1 MTKARLSFIILL
13 LLVNFNLKAQH
24 KDSIAVMKSVTD
36 FVTAFNNFNW
46 APFRESFTDDATM
59 FLPFWNQAKRLQ
71 GRQEIETAWLTIF
84 PEFKDSNNI
93 RKLQISP
100 KDINLQFFRHTAIV
114 TFHLG
119 DGVNA
124 ISRRTLVMEKKKRS
138 WKIVHLHA
146 SNLRKD
152 TVVSNDTA
160 KLNIDAL
167 KTSPVNFKL
176 LLENEYVRVLEYS
189 LNPGEKDS
197 PHTHP
202 AKSSYAVSGGKIKV
216 YLENGETIIVDEVAG
231 TASWMGYAG
240 KHYVENIGR
249 TTVKIILT
257 EIKALK

>member
-1 MTKARLSFIILL
+1 MPPARLSFVILL
-13 LLVNFNLKAQH
+13 LLVNFSLKAQH

-46 APFRESFTDDATM
+46 TIFRESFADDATM
-59 FLPFWNQAKRLQ
+59 FHPFWNQAKRIQ
-71 GRQEIETAWLTIF
+71 GRQEIETAWLNIF
-84 PEFKDSNNI
+84 PEFTDTSNR

-100 KDINLQFFRHTAIV
+100 KDINLQFYQHTAIV

-119 DGVNA
+119 DGINV
-124 ISRRTLVMEKKKRS
+124 ISRRTLIMEKKKRS

-152 TVVSNDTA
+152 TVALNEAA
-160 KLNIDAL
+160 KPNIDAL
-167 KTSPVNFKL
+167 KTSPANFKL

-189 LNPGEKDS
+189 LNPGIKDS

-202 AKSSYAVSGGKIKV
+202 AKSSYVVNGGKIKV

-231 TASWMGYAG
+231 TASWMGYVG
-240 KHYVENIGR
+240 KHYVENIGS

-257 EIKALK
+257 EVK

>member
-1 MTKARLSFIILL
+1 MTKARLSLIILSL
-13 LLVNFNLKAQH
+13 LINFSVTAQH

-36 FVTAFNNFNW
+36 FVAAFNHFNW
-46 APFRESFTDDATM
+46 TAFRESFADDATM
-59 FLPFWNQAKRLQ
+59 FHPFWNQAKRLQ
-71 GRQEIETAWLTIF
+71 GRQEIETAWLTVF
-84 PEFKDSNNI
+84 PEFADINNT

-100 KDINLQFFRHTAIV
+100 KDINLQFYRHTAIV

-124 ISRRTLVMEKKKRS
+124 LSRRTLVMEKKKRS

-152 TVVSNDTA
+152 TVASNDTV
-160 KLNIDAL
+160 KLNIDVL
-167 KTSPVNFKL
+167 KTSPANFKL

-202 AKSSYAVSGGKIKV
+202 AKSSYVIAGGKIKV
-216 YLENGETIIVDEVAG
+216 YLENGEPIVVDEQAG
-231 TASWMGYAG
+231 TASWMGYVG
-240 KHYVENIGR
+240 KHYVENIGS
-249 TTVKIILT
+249 TTVKIIIT
-257 EIKALK
+257 EVK

>member
-1 MTKARLSFIILL
+1 MTRARLSLIILSL
-13 LLVNFNLKAQH
+13 LINFSVTAQR

-36 FVTAFNNFNW
+36 FVAAFNNFNW
-46 APFRESFTDDATM
+46 TAFRESFADDATM
-59 FLPFWNQAKRLQ
+59 FHPFWNQAKRLQ
-71 GRQEIETAWLTIF
+71 GRQEIETAWLTVF
-84 PEFKDSNNI
+84 PEFADINNT

-100 KDINLQFFRHTAIV
+100 KDINLQFYRHTAIV

-124 ISRRTLVMEKKKRS
+124 LSRRTLVMEKKKQS

-152 TVVSNDTA
+152 TVVSNDTV
-160 KLNIDAL
+160 KRNMDVL
-167 KTSPVNFKL
+167 KTSPANFKL

-202 AKSSYAVSGGKIKV
+202 AKSSYVVNGGKIKV
-216 YLENGETIIVDEVAG
+216 YLENGETILVDEVAG
-231 TASWMGYAG
+231 TASWMGYVG
-240 KHYVENIGR
+240 KHYVENIGS
-249 TTVKIILT
+249 TTIKIIIT
-257 EIKALK
+257 EVK